1 MSGFDYENARL
12 DILDSGG
19 DPDYLSHFNPQERDA
34 YLRRMGLRPE
44 DYGGG
49 SRDPKSRQSTGS
61 GSNSGCFLTSAC
73 VEARRLPDDCE
84 ELTVLRR
91 YRDGYLRRRP
101 GGEEEVREYYRI
113 APRIVEAVNAREN
126 AGEIWNRVYE
136 EMVLPC
142 VRMIQSGAMEDAFRL
157 YKDYTLKLASI

>member
-61 GSNSGCFLTSAC
+61 GSDSGCFLTSAC
-73 VEARRLPDDCE
+73 VQARGLPDDCE
-84 ELTVLRR
+84 ELTVLRQ
-91 YRDGYLRRRP
+91 YRDGYLRHRP
-101 GGEEEVREYYRI
+101 GGAEEIREYYRI
-113 APRIVEAVNAREN
+113 APRIVETVNAREN

-142 VRMIQSGAMEDAFRL
+142 VRMIRSGAMEDAFRL
-157 YKDYTLKLASI
+157 YKGYSLKLASI

>member
-1 MSGFDYENARL
+1 MSRFDYESAEL

-19 DPDYLSHFNPQERDA
+19 DPDYLSHTDPEKRDA
-34 YLRRMGLRPE
+34 YLRKMGLRPE

-61 GSNSGCFLTSAC
+61 GGDSGCFLTSAC
-73 VEARRLPDDCE
+73 VQARGLPDDCE

-91 YRDGYLRRRP
+91 YRDSYLRRRP
-101 GGEEEVREYYRI
+101 GGEDEIRQYYAI
-113 APRIVEAVNAREN
+113 APRIVEAVNTRKDA
-126 AGEIWNRVYE
+126 AEIWNRVYE

-142 VRMIQSGAMEDAFRL
+142 VRMIQSGAMEGAFRL
-157 YKDYTLKLASI
+157 YKDYTLKLAAD